1 MQNGFELKV
10 ELIDVV
16 LGEHVRRTQENL
28 AAVDDF
34 EFAQFPGL
42 KLVSPG
48 FSVPSICARMAYDV
62 A

>member
-42 KLVSPG
+42 KL
-48 FSVPSICARMAYDV
+48 SVARL
-62 A
+62 